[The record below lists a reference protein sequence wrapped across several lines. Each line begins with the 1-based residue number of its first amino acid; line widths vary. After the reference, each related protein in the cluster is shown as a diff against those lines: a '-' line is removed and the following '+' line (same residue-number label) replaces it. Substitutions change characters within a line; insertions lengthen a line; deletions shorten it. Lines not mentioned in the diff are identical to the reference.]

1 MATKHMI
8 TYLPSLVIRKIQMKI
23 TMSHTRKRTSEADSK
38 VCVLNY
44 YAIEGSERRV
54 VFSLCKPYNSF
65 LRSINAVILMMRKQ
79 RQCLGELTST
89 QHGCQ

>member
-1 MATKHMI
+1 MQR
-8 TYLPSLVIRKIQMKI
+8 SQD
-23 TMSHTRKRTSEADSK
+23 HTPGKRTSEADSK

-44 YAIEGSERRV
+44 YAIEGSEWRV
-54 VFSLCKPYNSF
+54 VFSLGKPHDSF
-65 LRSINAVILMMRKQ
+65 LKLIDAVILMIRKQ